1 MFSQLPE
8 HLGLGGLIGQSGKF
22 AKMRRLGDEQCDQ
35 IGLFLNVFGNTL
47 TQAAQIFDNF
57 WELLKMSL

>member
-22 AKMRRLGDEQCDQ
+22 AKMRRLGDEQCD
-35 IGLFLNVFGNTL
+35 LFLNVFGNTL